1 MTTVVNNTS
10 PVVEKKASNF
20 YMEAIFLLG
29 FALLILYFGI
39 PAINRMRVM
48 LGNNPV
54 LNINVPDKINI
65 NINQEK

>member
-1 MTTVVNNTS
+1 MSTVVNNTS
-10 PVVEKKASNF
+10 PVVEKKVGSF

-29 FALLILYFGI
+29 FAFLALYFGI
-39 PAINRMRVM
+39 PAIKRMRTM

-54 LNINVPDKINI
+54 LNINVPDKINV